1 MIEKI
6 EEKSYREIPQISQ
19 SSLKDVL
26 TLSCKE
32 FYYKQKHGVKETDAM
47 FKGTEIHRIA
57 LEGHEVTTEDYV
69 LDKWLTITGK
79 GRRGGLSLK
88 AKQYFELF
96 GVKLKNEKEEKH
108 ATPQAY
114 RTHLEEI
121 RKNKIEAIGKK
132 PEDHP
137 DLYPIV
143 KHEDLADIEG
153 TAKAIEDRYGRFL
166 AKGTPEIAIHSVE
179 LEGVMC
185 KGLLDFLPDKG
196 YIFDLKT
203 TATPLNDREIKKHL
217 NNDFWKIQAA
227 FYHDLLLAE
236 TGESRPFAFFVVQT
250 KPPYSTRTVVIQ
262 PEDMLNGR
270 EAYIKALEIYKEW
283 ETLKPEERHDWPKF
297 DTNDKTNI
305 FWENF

>member
-1 MIEKI
+1 M
-6 EEKSYREIPQISQ
+6 PQISQ

-32 FYYKQKHGVKETDAM
+32 FYYKQKHGIKQTDAM

-69 LDKWLTITGK
+69 LDKWVTITGRD
-79 GRRGGLSLK
+79 RRGKHLFTPEQHLE
-88 AKQYFELF
+88 AF
-96 GVKLKNEKEEKH
+96 GVEIKEKKTIGPKVYKE
-108 ATPQAY
+108 
-114 RTHLEEI
+114 HLQKI
-121 RKNKIEAIGKK
+121 RNNKIEAMGKK

-166 AKGTPEIAIHSVE
+166 AKGTPEIAIHSIE

-203 TATPLNDREIKKHL
+203 TATPLNDSQIKKHL

-283 ETLKPEERHDWPKF
+283 ERTKPEERPDWPKF
-297 DTNDKTNI
+297 DTKDKTNI